1 MQQTLRLKKLIVF
14 KTLQDSFSKEKQAF
28 TEVLIAQIYNH
39 YIQNFFQNIEY
50 LVEKDIH
57 T

>member
-14 KTLQDSFSKEKQAF
+14 KTLHDFYSKEKQVF
-28 TEVLIAQIYNH
+28 IEVLIAQISNH
-39 YIQNFFQNIEY
+39 NIQNFSQNIEY